1 MKYYERLYI
10 VKSEMEEDRL
20 NKIQREVDTNA
31 KKKGRKKRT
40 TDDRRCVFCL
50 LYTSPSPR
58 DATLPRMPS
67 SA

>member
-31 KKKGRKKRT
+31 KKKGRKIVNSYVLVKRPLA
-40 TDDRRCVFCL
+40 TDVCL
-50 LYTSPSPR
+50 
-58 DATLPRMPS
+58 
-67 SA
+67 